1 MINSRNET
9 IHKGIVNKITN
20 QNQVEKKVVTAIL
33 IVGR

>member
-20 QNQVEKKVVTAIL
+20 QNQVEKK
-33 IVGR
+33 R

>member
-1 MINSRNET
+1 MINGRNET